1 MGYNPEIIFT
11 KKDHKGSVNNKK
23 ARRITSPK
31 LFVLRAASTGSA
43 QRSVENSEIF
53 SLYNIL
59 RLRD

>member
-31 LFVLRAASTGSA
+31 LFVLRA
-43 QRSVENSEIF
+43 SVENSEIF
-53 SLYNIL
+53 MLQYIL
-59 RLRD
+59 KLRD